1 MSRKKSKQVESGRR
15 MAGKPTEEEMPNV
28 RVGADRPRHGWGAC
42 LLLLLL
48 TAATL
53 AAYYPA
59 WHGGVLWDD
68 DRHITRSDLRS
79 AEGLWRI
86 WFDPGATQQYY
97 PLMHSAFWVEHKL
110 WADDTL
116 GYHLVNI
123 IVHALAAFLVAVILR
138 RLAVPGAVLAAL
150 IFALHPVQVES
161 VAWISELKNTLSGV
175 FYLGAALAYLRFDEG
190 RLKRHY
196 ALAMALFVLALLSKT
211 VTATLPAA
219 LLVTFW
225 WRRGKLSW
233 RRDARPLVPWFV
245 LGGAAGLLTAWI
257 ERAMVGA
264 QGSEYQFTLIER
276 CLIAGRVVWFYIG
289 KLFWPANLMFI
300 YPRWQVSQRVW
311 WQYLYPLALVALLG
325 VLWLLRKR
333 SRAPL
338 AALLFFCGSLFPVM
352 GFFNVYPFRYSF
364 VADHFQYIASIG
376 IIALVAASL
385 MNLPARFHFHPRMA
399 AVSMMLLLGGSLAVP
414 TWSQCRQYVDG
425 ITLYRGIL
433 SRNPAS
439 WMAHNNLGNVLQRL
453 GRFDD
458 AVAQYKES
466 LRLKPDFADAYNN
479 LGDALQTQG
488 RLAEAATAYQA
499 ALGLDPA
506 LAGAHYNLGNTL
518 RDLGR
523 LDEAVLQFNAAI
535 MQEPGLAE
543 AHCNLG
549 VALDA
554 LGRRNEAV
562 AEFKDAVKLRP
573 DYITAY
579 INLGNTLLRLG
590 RFEEAIIQYE
600 EVLRLK
606 PESADACN
614 LLGNAYQQM
623 GRFQEAEKQLRE
635 ALRLKPDFPVAYN
648 NLGNL
653 FLGMGRFADAVS
665 QYKEALRL
673 EPDFATAYFNMG
685 NAFQSMGRW
694 EDASAQYKT
703 AIRLKPDFAAAHFN
717 LGQLLQR
724 LGRLQDAVDQYAEAI
739 KSMPASADVHNNLG
753 VALAGLGRYEEA
765 ATHFKE
771 ALRIRPDYA
780 DARANLDRVLKLL
793 KKEHRFRGQSWSSPP
808 RTALRR
814 AGL

>member
-1 MSRKKSKQVESGRR
+1 MNRKKGKQVGSRR
-15 MAGKPTEEEMPNV
+15 RAEGKTTEAEMPTV
-28 RVGADRPRHGWGAC
+28 RGAANSPSHGWGAS

-48 TAATL
+48 IAATL

-79 AEGLWRI
+79 TEGLWRI

-97 PLMHSAFWVEHKL
+97 PLTHSAFWVEHKL

-123 IVHALAAFLVAVILR
+123 IVHALTAFLVAVILR

-233 RRDARPLVPWFV
+233 RRDARPLAPWLA
-245 LGGAAGLLTAWI
+245 LGGAAGLVTAWI
-257 ERAMVGA
+257 ERTMVGA

-311 WQYLYPLALVALLG
+311 WQYLYPLALAALLG
-325 VLWLLRKR
+325 VLWFLRKR

-338 AALLFFCGSLFPVM
+338 AALLFFCGSLFPIM

-364 VADHFQYIASIG
+364 VADHFQYLASIG
-376 IIALVAASL
+376 IIALVAAGLMSL
-385 MNLPARFHFHPRMA
+385 LARVHFHPRTA
-399 AVSMMLLLGGSLAVP
+399 AVSMTLLLGGALAVP
-414 TWSQCRQYVDG
+414 TWSQSRQYADAM
-425 ITLYRGIL
+425 TLYRSTL

-439 WMAHNNLGNVLQRL
+439 WMAHNNLGNALQSSGRL
-453 GRFDD
+453 DD
-458 AVAQYKES
+458 AIAQYNET

-479 LGDALQTQG
+479 LGDALQRQG
-488 RLAEAATAYQA
+488 RLAEAATSYQA
-499 ALGLDPA
+499 ALRLDPD
-506 LAGAHYNLGNTL
+506 LAGASYNLGNTL

-523 LDEAVLQFNAAI
+523 LEDAVSQFRAAV
-535 MQEPGLAE
+535 MKEPGLAE

-549 VALDA
+549 AALDA
-554 LGRRNEAV
+554 LGRVNEAV
-562 AEFKDAVKLRP
+562 AEFKDAVRLKP

-579 INLGNTLLRLG
+579 VNLGNMLLRLG
-590 RFEEAIIQYE
+590 QFEEAITQYGK
-600 EVLRLK
+600 VLRLK
-606 PESADACN
+606 PDSAEAHS

-623 GRFQEAEKQLRE
+623 GRFVEAEKQLKE
-635 ALRLKPDFPVAYN
+635 ALRLKPDFPVAHN
-648 NLGNL
+648 NLGNV
-653 FLGMGRFADAVS
+653 FLGLGRFADAVA
-665 QYKEALRL
+665 QYKEALRFD
-673 EPDFATAYFNMG
+673 PSFAGAYFNMG
-685 NAFQSMGRW
+685 NALQSMGRW
-694 EDASAQYKT
+694 EDASEQYKT

-724 LGRLQDAVDQYAEAI
+724 LGSLQDAVDQYAEAL
-739 KSMPASADVHNNLG
+739 KSMPTSSEVHNNLG
-753 VALAGLGRYEEA
+753 VTLARLGRYGEA

-780 DARANLDRVLKLL
+780 DARANLARVLKLL
-793 KKEHRFRGQSWSSPP
+793 K
-808 RTALRR
+808 
-814 AGL
+814 

>member
-1 MSRKKSKQVESGRR
+1 
-15 MAGKPTEEEMPNV
+15 MPNV
-28 RVGADRPRHGWGAC
+28 RVATDSPGHGWSAC

-48 TAATL
+48 VAATL

-59 WHGGVLWDD
+59 WHGGILWDD

-123 IVHALAAFLVAVILR
+123 IVHALMAFLVAVILR
-138 RLAVPGAVLAAL
+138 RLAVPGAILAAL
-150 IFALHPVQVES
+150 IFALHPIQVES

-175 FYLGAALAYLRFDEG
+175 FYFGAALTYLRFDES

-196 ALAMALFVLALLSKT
+196 ALALALFVLALLSKT

-219 LLVTFW
+219 LLVVFW

-233 RRDARPLVPWFV
+233 RRDALPLVPWFV
-245 LGGAAGLLTAWI
+245 LGGAAGLVTAWI
-257 ERAMVGA
+257 ERSMVGA

-276 CLIAGRVVWFYIG
+276 CLIAGRVIWFYIG
-289 KLFWPANLMFI
+289 KLFWPANLMFN
-300 YPRWQVSQRVW
+300 YPRWQVSQRVL

-325 VLWLLRKR
+325 ALWLLRKR

-385 MNLPARFHFHPRMA
+385 MNLVARFHFQPRMA
-399 AVSMMLLLGGSLAVP
+399 TVCTMLLLGGALAVP
-414 TWSQCRQYVDG
+414 TWSQSRQYVDG

-439 WMAHNNLGNVLQRL
+439 WMARNNLGNVLQTL

-458 AVAQYKES
+458 AVAQYNET

-479 LGDALQTQG
+479 LGDALQKQG
-488 RLAEAATAYQA
+488 RLAEAATAYQE
-499 ALGLDPA
+499 ALRLDPA

-523 LDEAVLQFNAAI
+523 LEEAVSQFNAAI
-535 MQEPGLAE
+535 MEEPGLAE

-554 LGRRNEAV
+554 LGRGNEAV
-562 AEFKDAVKLRP
+562 AEFKDAARLRP

-579 INLGNTLLRLG
+579 INLGNTLLHLG
-590 RFEEAIIQYE
+590 RFEEAITQYG

-606 PESADACN
+606 PESADARN

-623 GRFQEAEKQLRE
+623 GRFEEAEKQLKE
-635 ALRLKPDFPVAYN
+635 ALRLKPDFPGAYN
-648 NLGNL
+648 NLGNV
-653 FLGMGRFADAVS
+653 FLGMGRFADAIA

-673 EPDFATAYFNMG
+673 EPDFAAAYFNMG

-724 LGRLQDAVDQYAEAI
+724 LGRLQDSVDQYAEVI
-739 KSMPASADVHNNLG
+739 KSMPASADVHNNWG

-793 KKEHRFRGQSWSSPP
+793 
-808 RTALRR
+808 LRK
-814 AGL
+814 

>member
-1 MSRKKSKQVESGRR
+1 MSRKKGKQVESGRR
-15 MAGKPTEEEMPNV
+15 VAGKHAEEEMPNV
-28 RVGADRPRHGWGAC
+28 RVATDSPGHGWSAC

-48 TAATL
+48 VAATL

-59 WHGGVLWDD
+59 WHGGILWDD

-123 IVHALAAFLVAVILR
+123 IVHALMAFLVAVILR
-138 RLAVPGAVLAAL
+138 RLAVPGAILAAL
-150 IFALHPVQVES
+150 IFALHPIQVES

-175 FYLGAALAYLRFDEG
+175 FYFGAALTYLRFDES

-196 ALAMALFVLALLSKT
+196 ALALALFVLALLSKT

-219 LLVTFW
+219 LLVVFW

-233 RRDARPLVPWFV
+233 RRDALPLVPWFA
-245 LGGAAGLLTAWI
+245 LGGAAGLVTAWI
-257 ERAMVGA
+257 ERSMVGA

-276 CLIAGRVVWFYIG
+276 CLIAGRVIWFYIG
-289 KLFWPANLMFI
+289 KLFWPANLMFN
-300 YPRWQVSQRVW
+300 YPRWQVSQRVL

-325 VLWLLRKR
+325 ALWLLRKR

-385 MNLPARFHFHPRMA
+385 MNLVARFHFQPRMA
-399 AVSMMLLLGGSLAVP
+399 TVCTMLLLGGALAVP
-414 TWSQCRQYVDG
+414 TWSQSRQYVDG

-439 WMAHNNLGNVLQRL
+439 WMARNNLGNVLQTL

-458 AVAQYKES
+458 AVAQYNET

-479 LGDALQTQG
+479 LGDALQKQG
-488 RLAEAATAYQA
+488 RLAEAATAYQE
-499 ALGLDPA
+499 ALRLDPA

-523 LDEAVLQFNAAI
+523 LEEAVSQFNAAI
-535 MQEPGLAE
+535 MEEPGLAE

-554 LGRRNEAV
+554 LGRGNEAV
-562 AEFKDAVKLRP
+562 AEFKDAARLRP

-579 INLGNTLLRLG
+579 INLGNTLLHLG
-590 RFEEAIIQYE
+590 RFEEAITQYG

-606 PESADACN
+606 PESADARN

-623 GRFQEAEKQLRE
+623 GRFEEAEKQLKE
-635 ALRLKPDFPVAYN
+635 ALRLKPDFPGAYN
-648 NLGNL
+648 NLGNV
-653 FLGMGRFADAVS
+653 FLGMGRFADAIA

-673 EPDFATAYFNMG
+673 EPDFAAAYFNMG

-694 EDASAQYKT
+694 EDASAQFKT

-724 LGRLQDAVDQYAEAI
+724 LGRLQDSVDQYAEVI
-739 KSMPASADVHNNLG
+739 KSMPASADVHNNWG

-793 KKEHRFRGQSWSSPP
+793 
-808 RTALRR
+808 LRK
-814 AGL
+814 

>member
-1 MSRKKSKQVESGRR
+1 MSRKKGKQVESGRR
-15 MAGKPTEEEMPNV
+15 VAGKHAEEEMPNV
-28 RVGADRPRHGWGAC
+28 RVATDSPGHGWSAC

-48 TAATL
+48 VAATL

-59 WHGGVLWDD
+59 WHGGILWDD

-123 IVHALAAFLVAVILR
+123 IVHALMAFLVAVILR
-138 RLAVPGAVLAAL
+138 RLAVPGAILAAL
-150 IFALHPVQVES
+150 IFALHPIQVES

-175 FYLGAALAYLRFDEG
+175 FYFGAALTYLRFDES

-196 ALAMALFVLALLSKT
+196 ALALALFVLALLSKT

-219 LLVTFW
+219 LLVVFW

-233 RRDARPLVPWFV
+233 RRDALPLVPWFV
-245 LGGAAGLLTAWI
+245 LGGAAGLVTAWI
-257 ERAMVGA
+257 ERSMVGA

-276 CLIAGRVVWFYIG
+276 CLIAGRVIWFYIG
-289 KLFWPANLMFI
+289 KLFWPANLMFN
-300 YPRWQVSQRVW
+300 YPRWQVSQRVL

-325 VLWLLRKR
+325 ALWLLRKR

-385 MNLPARFHFHPRMA
+385 MNLVARFHFQPRMA
-399 AVSMMLLLGGSLAVP
+399 TVCTMLLLGGALAVP
-414 TWSQCRQYVDG
+414 TWSQSRQYVDG

-439 WMAHNNLGNVLQRL
+439 WMARNNLGNVLQTL

-458 AVAQYKES
+458 AVAQYNET

-479 LGDALQTQG
+479 LGDALQKQG
-488 RLAEAATAYQA
+488 RLAEAATAYQE
-499 ALGLDPA
+499 ALRLDPA

-523 LDEAVLQFNAAI
+523 LEEAVSQFNAAI
-535 MQEPGLAE
+535 MEEPGLAE

-554 LGRRNEAV
+554 LGRGNEAV
-562 AEFKDAVKLRP
+562 AEFKDAARLRP

-579 INLGNTLLRLG
+579 INLGNTLLHLG
-590 RFEEAIIQYE
+590 RFEEAITQYG

-606 PESADACN
+606 PESADARN

-623 GRFQEAEKQLRE
+623 GRFEEAEKQLKE
-635 ALRLKPDFPVAYN
+635 ALRLKPDFPGAYN
-648 NLGNL
+648 NLGNV
-653 FLGMGRFADAVS
+653 FLGMGRFADAIA

-673 EPDFATAYFNMG
+673 EPDFAAAYFNMG

-724 LGRLQDAVDQYAEAI
+724 LGRLQDSVDQYAEVI
-739 KSMPASADVHNNLG
+739 KSMPASADVHNNWG

-793 KKEHRFRGQSWSSPP
+793 
-808 RTALRR
+808 LRK
-814 AGL
+814 

>member
-1 MSRKKSKQVESGRR
+1 MSRKKAKQVGSRR
-15 MAGKPTEEEMPNV
+15 RAEGKPTEEEMSNV
-28 RVGADRPRHGWGAC
+28 RGAANSPGHLWSTC

-48 TAATL
+48 VAATL

-97 PLMHSAFWVEHKL
+97 PLTHSAFWIEYKL

-116 GYHLVNI
+116 GYHLINI
-123 IVHALAAFLVAVILR
+123 VVHALAAFLVAMILR
-138 RLAVPGAVLAAL
+138 RLAVPGAVLAAV

-196 ALAMALFVLALLSKT
+196 ALATALFVLALLSKT

-225 WRRGKLSW
+225 WQRGKLSW
-233 RRDARPLVPWFV
+233 RRDARPLVPWLA

-257 ERAMVGA
+257 ERTMIGA
-264 QGSEYQFTLIER
+264 HGSEYQFTLIER
-276 CLIAGRVVWFYIG
+276 CLIAGRVVWFYIS
-289 KLFWPANLMFI
+289 KLFWPANLMFT
-300 YPRWQVSQRVW
+300 YPRWQVSQRLW

-338 AALLFFCGSLFPVM
+338 AALLFFCGSLFPIM

-364 VADHFQYIASIG
+364 VADHFQYVASIG
-376 IIALVAASL
+376 IIALVAAGLMSL
-385 MNLPARFHFHPRMA
+385 LARFHFRLRTA
-399 AVSMMLLLGGSLAVP
+399 AVSMTLLLGGALAVP
-414 TWSQCRQYVDG
+414 TWSQSRQYADAM
-425 ITLYRGIL
+425 TLYRSTL

-439 WMAHNNLGNVLQRL
+439 WMAHNNLGNALQSL
-453 GRFDD
+453 GRLDD
-458 AVAQYKES
+458 AIAQYNET
-466 LRLKPDFADAYNN
+466 LRLKPDFAEAYNN
-479 LGDALQTQG
+479 LGDALQKQG
-488 RLAEAATAYQA
+488 RLAEAATSYQA
-499 ALGLDPA
+499 ALRLDPD
-506 LAGAHYNLGNTL
+506 LAGAYYNLGNTL

-523 LDEAVLQFNAAI
+523 LEDAVSQFRAAV
-535 MQEPGLAE
+535 MKEPGLAE

-549 VALDA
+549 AALDA
-554 LGRRNEAV
+554 LGRGNEAV
-562 AEFKDAVKLRP
+562 AEFKEAVRLKP

-579 INLGNTLLRLG
+579 INLGSMLLRLG
-590 RFEEAIIQYE
+590 QFEEAITQYR

-606 PESADACN
+606 PDSAEACN

-623 GRFQEAEKQLRE
+623 GRFVEAEEQLKE
-635 ALRLKPDFPVAYN
+635 ALRLKPDFPVAHN
-648 NLGNL
+648 NLGNV
-653 FLGMGRFADAVS
+653 FLGLGRFADAVA
-665 QYKEALRL
+665 QYKEALQL
-673 EPDFATAYFNMG
+673 DPSFAGAYFNMG
-685 NAFQSMGRW
+685 NALQSMGRW
-694 EDASAQYKT
+694 EDASEQYKT

-724 LGRLQDAVDQYAEAI
+724 LGSFQDAVDQYAEAL
-739 KSMPASADVHNNLG
+739 KSMPTSADVHNNLG

-765 ATHFKE
+765 ATHFRE

-780 DARANLDRVLKLL
+780 DARANLARVLKLL
-793 KKEHRFRGQSWSSPP
+793 K
-808 RTALRR
+808 
-814 AGL
+814 